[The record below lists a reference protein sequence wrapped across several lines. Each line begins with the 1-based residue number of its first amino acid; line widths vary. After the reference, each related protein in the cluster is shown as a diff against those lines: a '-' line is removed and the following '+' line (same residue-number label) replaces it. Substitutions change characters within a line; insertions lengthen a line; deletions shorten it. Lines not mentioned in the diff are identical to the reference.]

1 MPFCPSCGREL
12 QDEAKFC
19 PTCGASLSEPYTRQ
33 ESNLV
38 YADLG
43 ERFIAIIIDTIILAV
58 IAAIISIPIGIL
70 SFPFANPLSFFLGGY
85 QLLSWLIWIAYFTYF
100 EGTSGQTLGKQLM
113 KIKVVEINGEAIQYD
128 KAIIRN
134 ILRIIDWLPFL
145 YIIGVVL
152 IATSQSRQ
160 RLGDMVSKTVVVK
173 K

>member
-1 MPFCPSCGREL
+1 MRFCPNCGSEL
-12 QDEAKFC
+12 KEDAKFC
-19 PTCGASLSEPYTRQ
+19 PTCGASLSSPYKQQ
-33 ESNLV
+33 ESNLI

-58 IAAIISIPIGIL
+58 VAAIISIPIGIL
-70 SFPFANPLSFFLGGY
+70 SFPFANPLGFFLGGY
-85 QLLSWLIWIAYFTYF
+85 QFLSWLLWIAYFTYF

-113 KIKVVEINGEAIQYD
+113 KIKVVEINGKPIQYD

-152 IATSQSRQ
+152 IASSQSRQ
-160 RLGDMVSKTVVVK
+160 RLGDMVTRTIVVK
-173 K
+173 Q